1 MSLSAEQV
9 RQVAM
14 LARLKVTDDE
24 VEAFT
29 GQLSSILDY
38 INQLS
43 ELDTDN
49 VAPTSH
55 SLTMK
60 NVFRE
65 DIAKTCFEENAWR
78 KNAPSEDHEHLRV
91 PRVIE
96 EQ

>member
-1 MSLSAEQV
+1 MSLTKDQV

-29 GQLSSILDY
+29 GQLSTILDY

-43 ELDTDN
+43 ELETDN

-55 SLTMK
+55 SFSAK

-65 DIAKTCFEENAWR
+65 DIAKTRFEENAWR
-78 KNAPSEDHEHLRV
+78 KNAPSEDHGHLRV